1 MCGQFNRESRCAP
14 QLKSAKGYS
23 MGSDYTRGDQEAC
36 AVRHRSQRRFDEHG
50 QISTQICT
58 LSRSVNAL
66 ICRDEI
72 RSVQHHLSG
81 IPTSSMPA
89 PIQQPGPESQH

>member
-23 MGSDYTRGDQEAC
+23 MGSDYTRGGDQEAC
-36 AVRHRSQRRFDEHG
+36 AVRHRSQRRFEHG

-66 ICRDEI
+66 ICRDVSTD
-72 RSVQHHLSG
+72 RCQHSR
-81 IPTSSMPA
+81 T
-89 PIQQPGPESQH
+89 E